1 MVQFGVGQPMRRK
14 EDPRLLTGAGRFIAD
29 LSRPRE
35 VHAWFVRSTVSH
47 GVVRA
52 IDTEAARAMPGV
64 LGVYTARELG
74 DALGPMPVGVRP
86 KSHDGGAMPV
96 PEQPMLARD
105 RVRYVGETLAMVVAE
120 TAGQAS
126 DAADLIAPDIDSLP
140 VVTDV
145 RAALADGAATLWDAV
160 PGNLCFDWHA
170 GDAEAVDNAFAAA
183 AHTVSLDAT
192 NERIIIAALE
202 TRGAL
207 AWYDPETTRFTL
219 QATSQMPH
227 PLRAELSEVFDLPE
241 DRFLVLVDDVG
252 GGFGIKNSIYVEIPL
267 VMWAARELGRPV
279 KWIGER
285 ADGFLTDF
293 QGRGRGAERAE
304 LALDSEGN
312 FLALRIDL
320 IGDLGAHPSP
330 RGAIPPTL
338 NSPSLSGV
346 YRTPAIHVRSRG
358 VLTNKVPT
366 EVYRGAGR
374 PENLH
379 LLERL
384 VDVAARDLGI
394 DRIELRRRNT
404 IRPDELPF
412 KTPLGLNYDSG
423 RYEETLDAGLARAGF
438 GEFPA
443 RRTDSEARGLRRG
456 FGFSNYVER
465 CGHGVDDTA
474 EVRIEADG
482 GATVL
487 IGSMS
492 NGQGHETA
500 FAQFAG
506 DLLGIDPMRV
516 DVIQGDTDQVKEGV
530 GTGGSR
536 SIPLGGTCITFAA
549 EALVDKAKVIA
560 GHMLEASSGDIEFEA
575 GRFVIAGTDRWIDW
589 AGLAA
594 GVASGAVP
602 TDIDSALDEVGR
614 FSPQNHTYPNG
625 CHCCE
630 VEVDPDT
637 GAVALLR
644 YTVVHDFGRVLNPM
658 MLAGQVHGGV
668 VQGIGQALFEETV
681 YDAESGQLLSGSL
694 MDYCLPRAAD
704 LPDIDFLSVETP
716 CPSNPAGFKG
726 CGEAGAAGA
735 PPALVNA
742 VIDALAPLGVRH
754 IDMPLSPHRVW
765 QAIQQATETKLG

>member
-1 MVQFGVGQPMRRK
+1 MRRK

-29 LSRPRE
+29 LSRANE
-35 VHAWFVRSTVSH
+35 AHAWFVRSTVAH
-47 GVVRA
+47 GLIRA
-52 IDTEAARAMPGV
+52 IDVQAARAMPGV
-64 LGVYTARELG
+64 LGIYTANVIG
-74 DALGPMPVGVRP
+74 GALGPMPVGARP
-86 KSHDGGAMPV
+86 RSHDGSAMRV
-96 PEQPMLARD
+96 PEQPMLAQD
-105 RVRYVGETLAMVVAE
+105 RVRFAGETVAMVVAE
-120 TAGQAS
+120 SAVQARG
-126 DAADLIAPDIDSLP
+126 AADMITVDIEDLP

-145 RAALADGAATLWDAV
+145 RAALADGAPRLWDAV
-160 PGNLCFDWHA
+160 PGNLCFDWHD
-170 GDAEAVDNAFAAA
+170 GDAAAVAAAFAAA
-183 AHTVSLDAT
+183 AHTVTLDAT
-192 NERIIIAALE
+192 NGRIIVGALE

-207 AWYDPETTRFTL
+207 AWYDTDSERFTL

-227 PLRAELSEVFDLPE
+227 PLRAELAEVFGLPE
-241 DRFLVLVDDVG
+241 DRFRVLVADVG
-252 GGFGIKNSIYVEIPL
+252 GGFGIKNSLYVEMPL
-267 VMWAARELGRPV
+267 VLWAARELARPV

-285 ADGFLTDF
+285 SDGFLTDF

-304 LALDSEGN
+304 LALDEEGN

-320 IGDLGAHPSP
+320 IADLGAHPSP

-338 NSPSLSGV
+338 NTASLSNV

-358 VLTNKVPT
+358 VLTNTVPT

-379 LLERL
+379 LVERL
-384 VDVAARDLGI
+384 VDVAAHDLGL

-404 IRPDELPF
+404 LRPDELPF

-438 GEFPA
+438 ADFPA
-443 RRTDSEARGLRRG
+443 RRAESEARGLKRG

-474 EVRIEADG
+474 EVRIEPDG
-482 GATVL
+482 TATVL
-487 IGSMS
+487 VGSMS

-506 DLLGIDPMRV
+506 ELLGIDPMRV
-516 DVIQGDTDQVKEGV
+516 SVIQGDTDRVKEGQ

-536 SIPLGGTCITFAA
+536 SIPLGGACITFAVD
-549 EALVDKAKVIA
+549 ALVDKAKPIA
-560 GHMLEASSGDIEFEA
+560 GHVLEAATADIEFA
-575 GRFVIAGTDRWIDW
+575 DGRFTIAGTDRWIDW
-589 AGLAA
+589 AGLATA
-594 GVASGAVP
+594 IASGALP
-602 TDIDSALDEVGR
+602 GDSDSMLDEVGR

-630 VEVDPDT
+630 VEVDPET
-637 GAVALLR
+637 GAVELLR

-681 YDAESGQLLSGSL
+681 YDAESGQLLSGSW

-704 LPDIDFLSVETP
+704 LPAIDFHSIATP

-754 IDMPLSPHRVW
+754 IDMPLSPQRVW
-765 QAIQQATETKLG
+765 HAIQRATETKLG